1 MATLIYDATRMA
13 EFIRRLEDADM
24 YNMEDAKEFLYA
36 GADIFVEEAKL
47 AAERA
52 GHRKTGQMI
61 ENIYRKQKITYKN
74 GGYRV
79 MASVLGKDKHNG
91 ARNAVKAFVLNYGR
105 SKKYGF
111 IPGSHFW
118 NEAKLSATS
127 KIYEEWQKIYTEK
140 LQQRGLI

>member
-1 MATLIYDATRMA
+1 MATLIYDSTKMV
-13 EFIRRLEDADM
+13 EFIRKLEDADM
-24 YNMEDAKEFLYA
+24 YNMEDVRDFLYA

-52 GHRKTGQMI
+52 GHRKSGLMI

-79 MASVLGKDKHNG
+79 MASVLGKDKSNG
-91 ARNAVKAFVLNYGR
+91 SRNAVKAFVLNYGR
-105 SKKYGF
+105 SKEYGF

-118 NEAKLSATS
+118 NEAKLSAAP
-127 KIYEEWQKIYTEK
+127 KIYEAWQRIYTEK
-140 LQQRGLI
+140 LQQKGLI